1 MTATDNTPTGADM
14 LADALVKN
22 GLETVFAIPGVQLD
36 WLMEALRARGDA
48 LQVIV
53 PRHEQTTTYMADG
66 YYRASGKPGMAM
78 VVPGPGLL
86 NAGAGLATAYAANA
100 KVLLLVGDIHSTAVG
115 KGYGLLHEIK
125 HQDAVVAALTKWN
138 RHIDDPALI
147 GVSVATAFRQMH
159 AGRPRPVGLAIS
171 HDLLESRVTAPN
183 AAVVPGADALPAVVP
198 DPAVLDQIARV
209 IDGAR
214 FPILYVG
221 GGVLAANASGVLRQ
235 FAERIGIP
243 VVMSDNG
250 RGALSSRHPLALN
263 AIGGRAV
270 FRHADV
276 AVVLGSRFMDSMFPN
291 PAWDAEGTQLIFI
304 NVDAADMTP
313 PRRASLALQADARLA
328 LEGLLERV
336 RPRQILATDDAANVQ
351 RWAQEQLDR
360 IAPQAD
366 YIRAL
371 RAALPDD
378 GIFVNEMTQ
387 VGYLARAAFPV
398 YGPHT
403 YVGPTYQGALGY
415 GFPTALGAA
424 VGGGGRR
431 VLSITGDGGFGWNL
445 QELATAR
452 KYDLPVTLVVFN
464 DGYFGNVRAIQ
475 HRLFGADCEVA
486 VKLENPDF
494 LKLADAFRIP
504 AVQVDSPDALQS
516 AATESLNERGPVLIE
531 VRVGEMP
538 SPWAMFG
545 LRPLPGITIPDPG
558 WDPLV

>member
-1 MTATDNTPTGADM
+1 MSVTDQAPTGADL
-14 LADALVKN
+14 LAEALVAQ

-36 WLMEALRARGDA
+36 WLMEALRARSGA
-48 LQVIV
+48 LRLIV

-66 YYRASGKPGMAM
+66 YYRVSGKPGMAM

-86 NAGAGLATAYAANA
+86 NAGAGLSTAYAANA

-125 HQDAVVAALTKWN
+125 QQDAVVAALTKWH

-147 GVSVATAFRQMH
+147 RASVATAFAQMH

-171 HDLLESRVTAPN
+171 HDLLEARI
-183 AAVVPGADALPAVVP
+183 ADAGATVAPAVPAVSPVAP
-198 DPAVLDQIARV
+198 DPAALDRVARA
-209 IDGAR
+209 IDEAR
-214 FPILYVG
+214 FPVLYAG
-221 GGVLAANASGVLRQ
+221 GGVLAAQASDALQRLV
-235 FAERIGIP
+235 ERTGMP

-263 AIGGRAV
+263 AIEGRAV
-270 FRHADV
+270 FRHADL
-276 AVVLGSRFMDSMFPN
+276 AIVLGSRFMDSMFPT
-291 PAWDAEGTQLIFI
+291 PAWDGAATRLIFI
-304 NVDAADMTP
+304 NVDPADMTP
-313 PRRASLALQADARLA
+313 PRQAAQAVESDARLA
-328 LEGLLERV
+328 LEGLLARV
-336 RPRQILATDDAANVQ
+336 RPRQVLAADAALNVK
-351 RWAQEQLDR
+351 RWAQAQIDR
-360 IAPQAD
+360 VAPQAD

-398 YGPHT
+398 YGPRT

-424 VGGGGRR
+424 VGGAGRR

-475 HRLFGADCEVA
+475 HRLFGAENEVA

-494 LKLADAFRIP
+494 LKLAVAFRIP
-504 AVQVDSPDALQS
+504 ATRVDSPAALQ
-516 AATESLNERGPVLIE
+516 AAVTESLGERDPVLIE
-531 VRVGEMP
+531 VRVGDMP

-558 WDPLV
+558 RDPLE

>member
-1 MTATDNTPTGADM
+1 MTDTDQGPTGADV
-14 LADALVKN
+14 LAEALVQQ

-36 WLMEALRARGDA
+36 WLMEALRARADA
-48 LQVIV
+48 LRVIV

-66 YYRASGKPGMAM
+66 YYRVSGKPAMAM

-100 KVLLLVGDIHSTAVG
+100 KVLLLVGDIHSTAVN
-115 KGYGLLHEIK
+115 KGLGLLHEIK
-125 HQDAVVAALTKWN
+125 HQDAVVASLTKWH

-147 GVSVATAFRQMH
+147 RTSVATAFQQMH
-159 AGRPRPVGLAIS
+159 AGRPRPVGLAIP
-171 HDLLESRVTAPN
+171 HDLLESRVGDAGALVAPSV
-183 AAVVPGADALPAVVP
+183 AAVPPVAP
-198 DPAVLDQIARV
+198 DPAALDRVARA
-209 IDGAR
+209 IDAAR
-214 FPILYVG
+214 FPVLYVG
-221 GGVLAANASGVLRQ
+221 GGVLAAGASGVLLRL
-235 FAERIGIP
+235 AERLGIP

-250 RGALSSRHPLALN
+250 RGALSSRHPLGLN
-263 AIGGRAV
+263 AIEGRAV
-270 FRHADV
+270 FRHADL
-276 AVVLGSRFMDSMFPN
+276 AVVVGSRFMDSMFPN
-291 PAWDAEGTQLIFI
+291 PAWDGGVTRLIFI

-313 PRRASLALQADARLA
+313 PRQAELAVQSDARLA
-328 LEGLLERV
+328 LEGLLARV
-336 RPRQILATDDAANVQ
+336 RPRQILAGDAARNVK
-351 RWAQEQLDR
+351 RWAQEQIDR

-387 VGYLARAAFPV
+387 VGYLARAALPV

-475 HRLFGADCEVA
+475 HRLFGADREIA
-486 VKLENPDF
+486 VRLENPDF
-494 LKLADAFRIP
+494 QTLAAAFRVP
-504 AVQVDSPDALQS
+504 AMQVDSPAALQG
-516 AATESLNERGPVLIE
+516 AVAESLNERGPVLIE

-545 LRPLPGITIPDPG
+545 LRPLPGISIPDPG
-558 WDPLV
+558 WDPLA